1 MRKSLVL
8 VLLLL
13 SAAQYSQ
20 AQVDN
25 YALRFSGKGSVT
37 CGELVDMEQQ
47 KSYTLQF
54 WMNPDVWT
62 DGATVFSSGDSFSAS
77 LGAEGSIIFKVGDTN
92 LSATATQQFSAGKWT
107 QVTLVCN
114 DGTAQVF
121 ANDVKCGEGNLPAIP
136 STNSPLIIGEKFNGR
151 LDEMRFWKT
160 ALTDEFNYFPHT
172 TLNQFNPHWNH
183 LVAYYKMDQELC
195 ENLVDYKGI
204 YTDDKGDLTSS
215 PSYNYHGILRGD
227 ARKEKVSDNNGLP
240 YLINGAYTANE
251 RFYDRAIPRGQY
263 LLSNDLIILGIQS
276 YSDGHL
282 RYCTPCNHGTLEN
295 CVRLDEYQGRQGVL
309 SLDGKGRMRAGRDA
323 LQLNENKD
331 GKSTGAYAFDCWIYL
346 DEWTEGAYLFRKEN
360 EEGTEGLSIRL
371 GDAAKQQVIVR
382 VDGRDYG
389 HGGKLKVG
397 EWTHFG
403 IATRAASSPTQQF
416 GFIYNGKMVLGKKS
430 MCNPVADNMPTN
442 TSQFD
447 AFIGEGLKGKMDDVL
462 IWNNRPYDEERV
474 RCDMQGNF
482 LMPGIGKEVTADLMH
497 SCNSLWKFD
506 KEDQPGYDSYSQD
519 EWLAIMKSAYEGYRG
534 ARFRISVKSH
544 DGWENTIGSKKK
556 REIFAADLAELSK
569 PYDGVELDLE
579 WASSW
584 YSYGLLAEEIR
595 KALPAD
601 KSFEVSV
608 HAYNYNYPK
617 EKIGLAN
624 AFTVQQYGPQKQWF
638 YFSRYKQTLAG
649 MEKYGYPKEKIY
661 ASYSTT
667 TSGPYRN
674 GAQQGHIITG
684 VRKGLMDGDFVP
696 QEETDVYNHPD
707 GSQYYFTGPLQT
719 YRRAKYVTDHLYRGI
734 FYWDMGNDV
743 PVEHPYNLAKWC
755 SYGLNA
761 NVDKLV
767 THVDVIPYESTGI
780 SNVEFSSQE
789 MEMKGEVQV
798 YNMIGTQ
805 IAKAAT
811 FQQAVSMLPSGMY
824 LIKGKNYAGR
834 SVSMKLKK

>member
-1 MRKSLVL
+1 MRKSFVL

-13 SAAQYSQ
+13 SAAQYTK

-62 DGATVFSSGDSFSAS
+62 NGATIFSSGDSFSAS
-77 LGAEGSIIFKVGDTN
+77 LGTEGCIIFKVGNTS
-92 LSATATQQFSAGKWT
+92 LAATATQHLSAGKWT
-107 QVTLVCN
+107 QITLVCN
-114 DGTAQVF
+114 EGKAQVF
-121 ANDVKCGEGNLPAIP
+121 ANDEKCGEGNLPAIP

-160 ALTDEFNYFPHT
+160 ALTDEFDYFRHT

-195 ENLVDYKGI
+195 ENLVDYKEI
-204 YTDDKGDLTSS
+204 YADGKEDLANS

-227 ARKEKVSDNNGLP
+227 AKKEKVSDNNGLP

-251 RFYDRAIPRGQY
+251 RFFDRAIPQGQY

-276 YSDGHL
+276 HSDGHL
-282 RYCTPCNHGTLEN
+282 SYCTPCNHGTLED
-295 CVRLDEYQGRQGVL
+295 CVRLDEFEGRKGVL
-309 SLDGKGRMRAGRDA
+309 SLDGKGRMSVGKNA
-323 LQLNENKD
+323 LLLDEDKD
-331 GKSTGAYAFDCWIYL
+331 GKSTGAYAFDCWLYL

-360 EEGTEGLSIRL
+360 EEGTEGISIRL
-371 GDAAKQQVIVR
+371 GDAEKQQVIVR

-397 EWTHFG
+397 EWIHFG
-403 IATRAASSPTQQF
+403 ITSRESTSASQQF
-416 GFIYNGKMVLGKKS
+416 GFVYNGKMVLGKKS
-430 MCNPVADNMPTN
+430 MSNPVADNMPTH
-442 TSQFD
+442 TSLYE
-447 AFIGEGLKGKMDDVL
+447 AFIGEGLKGKMDDVML
-462 IWNNRPYDEERV
+462 WNNQPYYAGRFAN
-474 RCDMQGNF
+474 DMAGDF
-482 LMPGIGKEVTADLMH
+482 LMPGIGKEVTADTMNKY
-497 SCNSLWKFD
+497 NSLWRFD
-506 KEDQPGYDSYSQD
+506 KEDNPGYDSYSQD

-534 ARFRISVKSH
+534 AKFRISVKSH
-544 DGWENTIGSKKK
+544 DGWERTISSKSK
-556 REIFAADLAELSK
+556 RKIFAADLAELSK
-569 PYDGVELDLE
+569 QYDGVELDLE

-584 YSYGLLAEEIR
+584 FNYGLLAEEIR
-595 KALPAD
+595 KVLPAE

-617 EKIGLAN
+617 DKIGVAN
-624 AFTVQQYGPQKQWF
+624 AFTVQQYGPQKHWF
-638 YFSRYKQTLAG
+638 RYSQYKQTLKG
-649 MEKYGYPKEKIY
+649 MENYGYPKDKIY

-667 TSGPYRN
+667 TSGPYKN
-674 GAQQGHIITG
+674 GSQSSPIIIG
-684 VRKGLMDGDFVP
+684 VRKGLMDGNFVP
-696 QEETDVYNHPD
+696 QEETDEYTHTD
-707 GSQYYFTGPLQT
+707 GNQYYFTGPLQT
-719 YRRAKYVTDHLYRGI
+719 YLRAKYVTDQLYRGI

-755 SYGLNA
+755 SYGLNS

-767 THVDVIPYESTGI
+767 THVDVRPYESTGI
-780 SNVEFSSQE
+780 SNVEYSSQE

-811 FQQAVSMLPSGMY
+811 FQQAESMLPSGMY
-824 LIKGKNYAGR
+824 LFKGKNYAGKT
-834 SVSMKLKK
+834 VSMKLKK